1 MPIVFNVV
9 DAEDKE
15 HYLNYEEIEET
26 KVADEGLR
34 NDDYLDAK
42 CFFVLLKNGDILLL
56 EMARQNQ
63 VSKNF
68 LYRLLMPG
76 E

>member
-1 MPIVFNVV
+1 MPTVFNVV
-9 DAEDKE
+9 DVEDKE

-34 NDDYLDAK
+34 NDDYLDAQ

-56 EMARQNQ
+56 
-63 VSKNF
+63 
-68 LYRLLMPG
+68 
-76 E
+76 

>member
-1 MPIVFNVV
+1 MTVVFNVV
-9 DAEDKE
+9 DVEDKE

-34 NDDYLDAK
+34 NDDYLDAQ

-68 LYRLLMPG
+68 LYR
-76 E
+76 

>member
-9 DAEDKE
+9 DVEDKE

-34 NDDYLDAK
+34 NDDYLDAQ

-63 VSKNF
+63 ASKNF